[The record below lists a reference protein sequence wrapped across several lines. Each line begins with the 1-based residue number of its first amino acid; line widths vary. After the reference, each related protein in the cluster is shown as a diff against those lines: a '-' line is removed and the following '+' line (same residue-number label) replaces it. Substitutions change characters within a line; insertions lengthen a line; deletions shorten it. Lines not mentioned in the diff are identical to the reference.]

1 MTIVF
6 IILAVILGIFIAS
19 AVLPWLLELGCII
32 FSILG
37 VAGICIL
44 VAACIGSIIGAVAG
58 IIAKKNEKEEEQWK
72 EE

>member
-1 MTIVF
+1 MTIVLIF
-6 IILAVILGIFIAS
+6 LAVIFGILIVS
-19 AVLPWLLELGCII
+19 AALPWLLELGCII

-37 VAGICIL
+37 VAGFCIL

-58 IIAKKNEKEEEQWK
+58 IITKKNTKEEEQWK